1 MIDGALPR
9 PFFIRSKNTIVGE
22 DSKASWHNERKGVM
36 MIENYYR
43 GEEEEGVEERIEEEF
58 NYSDEEELEHEYLR
72 QIQLRENR
80 EKQQLTKKLQKN
92 KKSGIFSFEV
102 DYEYF
107 VVHFWP
113 RVVKKYYSS
122 RNITAHLVWT
132 EIYSTIKGS
141 AEAHHYP
148 GQYLTQHAYINT
160 STNTF
165 LTREEKLDIYE
176 TFCQYERW
184 KIRAGGYDIMD
195 AVNYIL
201 NIIRFRG
208 YEGPEIHYVM
218 IDEVQDLPHAVVY
231 LLSKT
236 ATYGVFYSGDT
247 AQTIAKGVGF
257 RFCDLNALFANLQLK
272 RPVIKHL
279 SVNFRSHNN
288 ILQLAN
294 SVVSSLE
301 VLFPKTI
308 DRLKKE
314 VSDLKGPK
322 PMILASS
329 DQELLFYVLCG
340 GEEQKAEGEGLR
352 KPPLEFGCDQV
363 IIVRDQESKAKVPA
377 MLQHALCL
385 TIYEAKGLEFNDV
398 ILFNFF
404 EESPCPEKW
413 HLLKSLNVSAVEVEK
428 EEYERNLSRHAE
440 KRLRPKAEEGKEEE

>member
-1 MIDGALPR
+1 M
-9 PFFIRSKNTIVGE
+9 
-22 DSKASWHNERKGVM
+22 
-36 MIENYYR
+36 
-43 GEEEEGVEERIEEEF
+43 
-58 NYSDEEELEHEYLR
+58 
-72 QIQLRENR
+72 
-80 EKQQLTKKLQKN
+80 
-92 KKSGIFSFEV
+92 

-141 AEAHHYP
+141 AEAHQYP

-160 STNTF
+160 TTNTF

-218 IDEVQDLPHAVVY
+218 IDEVQDLPHAIVY

-272 RPVIKHL
+272 KPIIKHL

-301 VLFPKTI
+301 ILFPKTI

-329 DQELLFYVLCG
+329 DQ
-340 GEEQKAEGEGLR
+340 
-352 KPPLEFGCDQV
+352 
-363 IIVRDQESKAKVPA
+363 
-377 MLQHALCL
+377 
-385 TIYEAKGLEFNDV
+385 
-398 ILFNFF
+398 
-404 EESPCPEKW
+404 
-413 HLLKSLNVSAVEVEK
+413 
-428 EEYERNLSRHAE
+428 
-440 KRLRPKAEEGKEEE
+440 